1 MIEKTIFNTLYELN
15 IPSYPLVIPQDQKP
29 PVIDYFRL
37 KTVPTNTLS
46 GTSRTLD
53 NGIFQVDVWAE
64 TYFGAKELAETVI
77 DKLIEVFGKNAL
89 LLDNR
94 DDYEAGI
101 YHVILQFSLR
111 EKRG

>member
-1 MIEKTIFNTLYELN
+1 MIEKTISNALSELS
-15 IPSYPLVIPQDQKP
+15 IPSYPLVIPQDQP
-29 PVIDYFRL
+29 LPAIDYFRM
-37 KTVPTNTLS
+37 KTNPTNTIG

-53 NGIFQVDVWAE
+53 NGIFQLDVWAG
-64 TYFGAKELAETVI
+64 TYFGAKELAEAVI